1 MPTFKYRL
9 QPLLDQK
16 IHLKEQAQEML
27 VEKQRQLRLAYEK
40 LDELR
45 ASEQALV
52 IKKNTARRNLLV
64 SGDGQAVAGVEVR
77 RRCEHL
83 QHVGLELD
91 AAKDAIFSHQLFIDD
106 CKEQVKQAQQHLAKC
121 SRDVE
126 ILEKH
131 REKLEERFYRE
142 LERKEALELD
152 EIGNMLYTRRSQ

>member
-27 VEKQRQLRLAYEK
+27 VEKQKQLRLAYEK
-40 LDELR
+40 LEELR

-52 IKKNTARRNLLV
+52 IKKDTVRRNLLV
-64 SGDGQAVAGVEVR
+64 SRDGQAVAGVEVR
-77 RRCEHL
+77 RRSEHL

-91 AAKDAIFSHQLFIDD
+91 AAKDAVFSHQLFIDD
-106 CKEQVKQAQQHLAKC
+106 CKEQVKLAQQHLAKC